1 MPRTPN
7 SSSSPA
13 TAERLLRVPLE
24 QLHPHPLN
32 ANVMAPER
40 RTTLRRNLE
49 REDRYPPLVAR
60 PHPDRAGHWQLL
72 DGHQRMLVLREMGH
86 HEAQVF
92 PWPCDDATALVL
104 LATLNRLEGDD
115 VPAKRAELL
124 AALQESFA
132 LQELAALLPEDASAI
147 TESAALRDLDV
158 DALLADLTA
167 AAAGGDA
174 NSPRLLS
181 FAVLPEDEA
190 VIEAAVQVVA
200 DTLTGPHRRGRAL
213 AQICRAAGEV
223 SDA

>member
-1 MPRTPN
+1 MPRTKN

-13 TAERLLRVPLE
+13 PAERLLRVPLDRM
-24 QLHPHPLN
+24 HPHPLN

-40 RTTLRRNLE
+40 RATLRRNLE

-60 PHPDRAGHWQLL
+60 PHPDQAGHWQLL
-72 DGHQRMLVLREMGH
+72 DGHQRWLVLREMGQT
-86 HEAQVF
+86 EAQVF

-132 LQELAALLPEDASAI
+132 IQELAALLPEDASAI

-167 AAAGGDA
+167 AAAGSDTHG
-174 NSPRLLS
+174 PRLLS

-190 VIEAAVQVVA
+190 VIEAAVQAVA
-200 DTLTGPHRRGRAL
+200 ATLTGSHRRGRAL

-223 SDA
+223 PGA

>member
-1 MPRTPN
+1 MRRTQN

-13 TAERLLRVPLE
+13 PADRLLRVPIDRM
-24 QLHPHPLN
+24 HPHPLN
-32 ANVMAPER
+32 AIVMAPER
-40 RTTLRRNLE
+40 RATLRRNLE
-49 REDRYPPLVAR
+49 REDRYPPLVVR

-72 DGHQRMLVLREMGH
+72 DGHQRWLVLREMGH
-86 HEAQVF
+86 SEAQVF

-132 LQELAALLPEDASAI
+132 LQDLEALLPEDASAI
-147 TESAALRDLDV
+147 TELAALRDLDV

-167 AAAGGDA
+167 AAEGSDA
-174 NSPRLLS
+174 YSPRLLS

-190 VIEAAVQVVA
+190 VIEGAVQAVA
-200 DTLTGPHRRGRAL
+200 ATLTGPHRRGRAL
-213 AQICRAAGEV
+213 AQICRAAGEA

>member
-1 MPRTPN
+1 MPGTPN

-13 TAERLLRVPLE
+13 PAERLLRVPLDRM
-24 QLHPHPLN
+24 HPHPLN

-40 RTTLRRNLE
+40 RATLRRNLE
-49 REDRYPPLVAR
+49 REERYPPLVAR
-60 PHPDRAGHWQLL
+60 PHPDQPGHWQLL
-72 DGHQRMLVLREMGH
+72 DGHQRWLVLREMGRR
-86 HEAQVF
+86 EAQVF

-132 LQELAALLPEDASAI
+132 LQDLAALLPEDASAI
-147 TESAALRDLDV
+147 TELAALRDLDV

-174 NSPRLLS
+174 HSPRLLS

-190 VIEAAVQVVA
+190 VIEAAVQAVA
-200 DTLTGPHRRGRAL
+200 ATLTGSHRRGRAL
-213 AQICRAAGEV
+213 AQICRAAGEA
-223 SDA
+223 SNA